1 MINPKEL
8 FELMIAKDVNFF
20 SGVPDSLLKD
30 FNAYIMDNMDQNKHI
45 ITANEGAAVALA
57 AGSYLATKKISVVY
71 LQNSGLGN
79 AINPLVSLT
88 DYEVYNIPVLLVIGW
103 RGEPGERDEPQ
114 HKKQGE
120 ITLEL
125 LKTLKIPYEVISE
138 NTDNIE
144 EKIDIA
150 FKHMVEFNSP
160 YALVIKKNT
169 FEKYNYKNKIKQ
181 NFEMSREEAIQI
193 IVKNLDQ
200 DNITI
205 STTGMISRELFETR
219 KNMSHEHNKD
229 FLVVG
234 SMGHASQIALGIAI
248 SKPKKQ
254 VFCLDGDGST
264 IMHMGGLGII
274 GSKQVKNFKH
284 IVLNNEAHDSVG
296 GQPTVGNNID
306 FVSVAMSCKYKNT
319 CSVKT
324 RTDLEEKIK
333 WLKKV
338 EGPGFLEI
346 KVNKGHRK
354 DLGRP
359 SSDLKKNKE
368 AFMEFLSR

>member
-338 EGPGFLEI
+338 EGPGFL
-346 KVNKGHRK
+346 
-354 DLGRP
+354 
-359 SSDLKKNKE
+359 
-368 AFMEFLSR
+368 